1 MGGRAERRREV
12 LDKREP
18 QIQELSFILG
28 CLNPQEQ
35 HNSKHSAHKP
45 AHPEHAYH
53 QNHLSLVFV
62 PLGNIVKTGRL
73 TSAGH
78 PEGPVPAP
86 CLFDILGLC
95 LNTGFGNRVCHQIH
109 LDKLPELTQRSPPC
123 HVSLLNTLNVG
134 FISPHFFPRG
144 VFELCVKHSR
154 AKCSEPCREVHSKP

>member
-1 MGGRAERRREV
+1 MGGRTERRREV

-18 QIQELSFILG
+18 QIQQLSFILG

-109 LDKLPELTQRSPPC
+109 LDKLPELTQRSPPLPRQSPQHTQC
-123 HVSLLNTLNVG
+123 G
-134 FISPHFFPRG
+134 FYFSTFLPPGR
-144 VFELCVKHSR
+144 L
-154 AKCSEPCREVHSKP
+154 